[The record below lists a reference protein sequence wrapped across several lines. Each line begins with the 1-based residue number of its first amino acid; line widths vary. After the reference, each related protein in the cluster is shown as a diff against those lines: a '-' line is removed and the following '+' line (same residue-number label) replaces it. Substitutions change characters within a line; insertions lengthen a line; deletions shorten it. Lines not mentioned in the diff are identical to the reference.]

1 MATVATS
8 QNFADI
14 LNPAIRGIASG
25 AYDLGKSRIEDLF
38 TVKDSDRETEIY
50 SELTPLGKLSVFTD
64 AITYLDM
71 AQGYDVTATH
81 IEYAGGIQIKRKLY
95 DDDQFGMIKEFL
107 AGLGTSAFKT
117 QEDDAA
123 GILTGAFAVPT
134 TFFSHTEAVALCSNS
149 HTTTKDGVSV
159 STGFD
164 NLVTTA
170 LSPTTLSAA
179 RLQFKGFKDAAGWK
193 LGLIPNRLI
202 VPDDLEDK
210 ANEIVKSS
218 LVPYEISNTKNMNE
232 DRFQVYVHPRLSD
245 SNDWFVT
252 NTELQKQNLL
262 WFWRIRFEDARME
275 SFDNITAKARCYLRY
290 SFLRRDWR
298 WCLGAQV
305 S

>member
-1 MATVATS
+1 MPSVATS
-8 QNFADI
+8 QNFADLI
-14 LNPAIRGIASG
+14 NPAIRGVSSG
-25 AYDLGKSRIEDLF
+25 AYDLGKSRIDDF
-38 TVKDSDRETEIY
+38 FSVKTSDRETETY

-64 AITYLDM
+64 AISYLDM

-107 AGLGTSAFKT
+107 SNLGKAAFKT

-123 GILTGAFAVPT
+123 TILTGAFAVPSA
-134 TFFSHTEAVALCSNS
+134 FFNHTEAVALCSNS
-149 HTTTKDGVSV
+149 HTTTKDGISTT
-159 STGFD
+159 TGFD

-170 LSPTTLSAA
+170 LSPTSLSAA

-218 LVPYEISNTKNMNE
+218 NIPYEISNTKNVNE
-232 DRFQVYVHPRLSD
+232 DRFSVYVHPRLSD
-245 SNDWFVT
+245 TNDWFLD
-252 NTELQKQNLL
+252 NSAMAKENLL
-262 WFWRIRFEDARME
+262 WFWRVKFEDARME
-275 SFDNITAKARCYLRY
+275 SFDNLTAKARCYLRY

-298 WCLGAQV
+298 FVLGAQV